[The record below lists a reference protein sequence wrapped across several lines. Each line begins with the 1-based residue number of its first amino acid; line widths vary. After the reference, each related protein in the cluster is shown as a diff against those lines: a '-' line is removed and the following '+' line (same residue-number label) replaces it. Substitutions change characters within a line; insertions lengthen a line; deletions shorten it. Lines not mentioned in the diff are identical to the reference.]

1 VLHAP
6 SISSRSSCSR
16 PLFAIDLA
24 EQPPANHGSSYTP
37 HTGTPTRATRT
48 RTPARLRRRIEISDA
63 AFILVG
69 TVGSFKQTAHT
80 GDPGPTSP
88 STPSLAGL
96 GWLFLSSSN
105 LWLLP
110 PLAHSVPVSRSGD
123 MYRGERAAL
132 HSTFLVLDHCHPPSS
147 TLF

>member
-1 VLHAP
+1 MLHAP

-96 GWLFLSSSN
+96 GWLFLSSSICGCCRRS
-105 LWLLP
+105 LTRCP
-110 PLAHSVPVSRSGD
+110 SLALVIC
-123 MYRGERAAL
+123 YRGERAAL

-147 TLF
+147 ALF